1 MYLRPFETPG
11 GREAM
16 VEHIAALDHE
26 ETEALAPKLKEIA
39 VPTAIIW
46 GEDDPFI
53 APETGVRLKKAI
65 KGSGLFMLPGV
76 RHYPPETVPESVAEI
91 LKGWL
96 S

>member
-1 MYLRPFETPG
+1 
-11 GREAM
+11 M

-26 ETEALAPKLKEIA
+26 ETEALAPRLKEIT
-39 VPTAIIW
+39 VPTTIIW

-53 APETGVRLKKAI
+53 APEAGVRLKRAI

-91 LKGWL
+91 LSGWL
-96 S
+96 R